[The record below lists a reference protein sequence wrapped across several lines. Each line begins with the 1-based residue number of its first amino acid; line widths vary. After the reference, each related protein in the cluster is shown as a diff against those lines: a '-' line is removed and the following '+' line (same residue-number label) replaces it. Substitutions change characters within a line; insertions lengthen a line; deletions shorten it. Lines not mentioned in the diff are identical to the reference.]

1 MYSGLKYLFP
11 VFKEC
16 ILVNFHSVRGG
27 HSPEPPV
34 YIHAHR
40 RVMVRSLPA
49 LGAANSVPN
58 KCPVSPHLCLIQL
71 HKLPSLSFAFSPFLL
86 LDRATLFWAVET
98 NIDWRVYSLGFCV
111 TLVEWGSET
120 WGGGIVRAAVD
131 CQPGVSAETESINEP
146 RAKKKKISKM
156 NFSVMICVCVGGG
169 LVRNQPTPHTP
180 ICASIRDVSCGSNA
194 ADVPQPGQQLLTLC
208 LKHLMG
214 QRQEVGGRQRVCGG
228 VRILCNRLLN
238 LGLCEGSAKLMQK
251 AQWTRSPHSDDFIKL
266 QEKEKSLTLKWTTS

>member
-86 LDRATLFWAVET
+86 LVPATLFWAVET

-120 WGGGIVRAAVD
+120 WGYHKSSCGLSAWCFSRDTIDQWAAW
-131 CQPGVSAETESINEP
+131 
-146 RAKKKKISKM
+146 KKKTISKM

-169 LVRNQPTPHTP
+169 LVRNQPTPQTP
-180 ICASIRDVSCGSNA
+180 ICVSIRDVSCGSNA

-238 LGLCEGSAKLMQK
+238 LGLCEGSTKLMQN